1 MRSTNDSGYNITVRT
16 TLCVAQ
22 LQLVLTSSD
31 HLILQ
36 KPTLVAITSFPFKST
51 STSPIWTR
59 TFMAHLTLRPSIIA
73 KVGTEFV
80 NPTGTFS
87 NPIVTFF
94 TTPFCALMCPLTQF
108 TLMLALIPPSFV
120 TLSLVIWPHWH
131 NATFIPHGNYPP
143 LTKKVSGAVTAP
155 IFFFYTNVNG
165 PLWGVMS
172 RHLCNSVKI
181 LNPHPTCLFQPS

>member
-87 NPIVTFF
+87 NPIVIFY
-94 TTPFCALMCPLTQF
+94 TTPFHALMCQLVWF
-108 TLMLALIPPSFV
+108 TLMMV
-120 TLSLVIWPHWH
+120 LSIVPLYQGTSSPWH
-131 NATFIPHGNYPP
+131 NTIFIPHVSGFTIDKRTLVPLPP
-143 LTKKVSGAVTAP
+143 L
-155 IFFFYTNVNG
+155 FFLFTSHLMG
-165 PLWGVMS
+165 PFGV
-172 RHLCNSVKI
+172 
-181 LNPHPTCLFQPS
+181 